1 MIAKVMASTNQE
13 QASLPRSINDA
24 PVVPIDRSKY
34 SEFALEL
41 IDIRGIRDSEDP
53 EAILIGLLDTF
64 RLKILE
70 DLSLRQLDTFATQ
83 MNSVVTRAE
92 VEFGQIDSFLRVL
105 QETIGQQ
112 KSLEE
117 RFTRTTDKVLRQ
129 NIVSIAIN
137 HVMPLVYVIFGVAL
151 CFALQKALGRL

>member
-41 IDIRGIRDSEDP
+41 IDSRGIRDSEDP
-53 EAILIGLLDTF
+53 EAILIGLLDAF
-64 RLKILE
+64 KLKILE
-70 DLSLRQLDTFATQ
+70 DLSLRQLDTVATQ
-83 MNSVVTRAE
+83 MNSAVARAE
-92 VEFGQIDSFLRVL
+92 VEFGQIDSFLKVL
-105 QETIGQQ
+105 QEAIGQQ
-112 KSLEE
+112 KRLEK
-117 RFTRTTDKVLRQ
+117 RFTRTTDRVLRQ

-137 HVMPLVYVIFGVAL
+137 HVMPLVYVIFGVVL

>member
-1 MIAKVMASTNQE
+1 MPGTE
-13 QASLPRSINDA
+13 QDQAFLPRSINDA
-24 PVVPIDRSKY
+24 PVVLIDRSKY

-41 IDIRGIRDSEDP
+41 INSRGIRDSEDP

>member
-24 PVVPIDRSKY
+24 PVVLIDRSKY

-41 IDIRGIRDSEDP
+41 INSRGIRDSEDP

-112 KSLEE
+112 KSLE
-117 RFTRTTDKVLRQ
+117 
-129 NIVSIAIN
+129 
-137 HVMPLVYVIFGVAL
+137 
-151 CFALQKALGRL
+151 

>member
-41 IDIRGIRDSEDP
+41 IDSRGIRDSEDP
-53 EAILIGLLDTF
+53 EAILIGLLDAF
-64 RLKILE
+64 RSKILE
-70 DLSLRQLDTFATQ
+70 DLSLRQLDAVSTQ
-83 MNSVVTRAE
+83 MNSAVARAE
-92 VEFGQIDSFLRVL
+92 VEFGQIDSFLKLL
-105 QETIGQQ
+105 QEAIGQQ
-112 KSLEE
+112 KSLEK

-129 NIVSIAIN
+129 NVVSIAIN
-137 HVMPLVYVIFGVAL
+137 HVIPLVYVIFGVAL